1 MLKRPSILKALLL
14 SIFVV
19 FAAILFG
26 MAAFNQTGTYDEIY
40 SLKSNESD
48 PMLFAS
54 VQEGS
59 LFVFNDINAVALLV
73 SSSGEVEA
81 RYDFSA
87 PLFKAVVRG
96 ENLFTFSSEGS
107 MICLQKFDSSLNLSE
122 TAYLDVDYDLIS
134 FIDCDSQGN
143 FYFTLHDR
151 PTRVQVHTAFGDFE
165 QQIRVDSDISFIEI
179 SRNDFLYIFT
189 NEMLYCADTQNL
201 DDIVGKESSFFS
213 ALLLND
219 NYFLTVDGKICD
231 MSSST
236 VTPVLS
242 TSPNTL
248 TPLFYCLNSEFC
260 LIWSNG
266 QSQIYRSDLN
276 GNHVENFTADGY
288 LLAVNSTSLIVEKN
302 GKIYHS
308 LFSSFT
314 DLSESSISEP
324 SVPESSTEESSSH
337 ESSSCE
343 NSETSSEHSSSES
356 SEHSEHSDNS
366 EQSENSELSSP
377 SPTPTVTPTP
387 SPEDY
392 FKFEPYLKGNLLY
405 LKAGT
410 TVTELKA
417 LFYPQEIQIYKS
429 SGESVYSG
437 LIGTGMTVD
446 EYSIVIPGD
455 CNENGTVTITDIRE
469 AQKLLLGFSVR
480 NQCNFYA
487 VDFDDDG
494 IISMLDLIT
503 LSKMVG

>member
-1 MLKRPSILKALLL
+1 MLKRPGILKTLLL
-14 SIFVV
+14 FIILVS
-19 FAAILFG
+19 AAILFG
-26 MAAFNQTGTYDEIY
+26 MAAFDRSGTYDEIY
-40 SLKSNESD
+40 SLQSNESD

-54 VQEGS
+54 IQDGS
-59 LFVFNDINAVALLV
+59 LFVINDITAVALLV
-73 SSSGEVEA
+73 NSSGEVEA
-81 RYDFSA
+81 RHNFSA
-87 PLFKAVVRG
+87 PLLKAVIRG
-96 ENLFTFSSEGS
+96 ENLFTFSSENS
-107 MICLQKFDSSLNLSE
+107 MICLQKFDSALNLSK
-122 TAYLDVDYDLIS
+122 TAYLDVDYELIS

-151 PTRVQVHTAFGDFE
+151 PTRVQIHTASGDFE
-165 QQIRVDSDISFIEI
+165 QQIRVDSDISFIEV

-189 NEMLYCADTQNL
+189 NEMLYYADTQNL
-201 DDIVGKESSFFS
+201 DDIVGKDSSFFP

-219 NYFLTVDGKICD
+219 NYFLTVDGKVCD
-231 MSSST
+231 MSANT
-236 VTPVLS
+236 VAPVLS
-242 TSPNTL
+242 TSTIVSA
-248 TPLFYCLNSEFC
+248 PLFYCLDSEFC

-276 GNHVENFTADGY
+276 GNNAENFTANGN
-288 LLAVNSTSLIVEKN
+288 LLAVNSNGLIVEKD

-308 LFSSFT
+308 LFSSFDDDVT
-314 DLSESSISEP
+314 NSESSVS
-324 SVPESSTEESSSH
+324 ESSAESSSTP
-337 ESSSCE
+337 EPPLSDE
-343 NSETSSEHSSSES
+343 FPEISSSEP
-356 SEHSEHSDNS
+356 S
-366 EQSENSELSSP
+366 EQSENSELSTPSP
-377 SPTPTVTPTP
+377 SPTATPTP
-387 SPEDY
+387 PPEDY
-392 FKFEPYLKGNLLY
+392 FKFEPYLKGNLIY

-494 IISMLDLIT
+494 VISMLDLIT